1 MHNKFIHAA
10 NFSDDFLNPII
21 IRKTAISE
29 IAESILSEIIESKFS
44 EFPVIM
50 KTLVLDLSMTACQYY
65 LYYHQTYWT
74 CEDDEYCDLS
84 DNNLLT
90 KSLSQECFEN
100 TIEQK
105 QECDTIGTDNHK
117 DSALNVR
124 ICYLIFPD
132 DNHFY
137 NSSRNFVM
145 QHGACFRSVKKTSFL
160 PPPATTTTTT
170 TTTGAASFS
179 SSSSRRL
186 FRAFS
191 LVRTSSSSTSSS
203 PPPSSLPS
211 VLRLLAKSCVIS
223 LLLNL
228 LTHQLL
234 PTVFHLIEQSVLSQQ
249 VTW

>member
-145 QHGACFRSVKKTSFL
+145 QHGACFRSSFL